1 MKTTGLDSVVEAEI
15 ARDVR
20 DGLRTLGCVTETYG
34 ADVSAAIV
42 RRIERWAEIQ
52 ARSDAEE
59 DRLVQ
64 QGFFGRTER

>member
-20 DGLRTLGCVTETYG
+20 DGLRTLDSVTETYG
-34 ADVSAAIV
+34 TDVSAAIV

-52 ARSDAEE
+52 ARSDAAE
-59 DRLVQ
+59 DRLVAR
-64 QGFFGRTER
+64 GFFGNSS